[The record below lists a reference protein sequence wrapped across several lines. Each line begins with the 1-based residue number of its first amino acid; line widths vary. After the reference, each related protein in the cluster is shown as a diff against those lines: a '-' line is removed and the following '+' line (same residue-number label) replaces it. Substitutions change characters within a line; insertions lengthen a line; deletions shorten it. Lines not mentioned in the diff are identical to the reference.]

1 MNMAERKPLSKKL
14 RFEVFKRDKFTC
26 QYCGAQAPDVTL
38 EVDHIEPVAEGGT
51 NDITNLVTAC
61 VSCNRGKG
69 AVRLDDD
76 TAVMKQK
83 KQLDMLQ
90 ERREQLEM
98 LHEWQLSLIDES
110 DAQIR
115 SIEEI
120 IERVTSEEFQFSDFG
135 ANEMQRLIRRFG
147 YDTVASA
154 TRKSFTYYRHGTDSE
169 WEYALDKIAG
179 ICFYMKNKRCSQ
191 CKHHEDYDKSDQT
204 ATCKMFG
211 FMCSNDAA
219 ENCNAFE
226 SMFSGGADD

>member
-1 MNMAERKPLSKKL
+1 MAERKSLSKKT

-69 AVRLDDD
+69 AIRLDDD
-76 TAVMKQK
+76 AAVMKQK

-98 LHEWQLSLIDES
+98 LHEWQLSLVDES
-110 DAQIR
+110 DAKIR

-120 IERVTSEEFQFSDFG
+120 IERVTGEEFQFSDFG
-135 ANEMQRLIRRFG
+135 ANEMQRLISRFG
-147 YDTVASA
+147 YETVAIA
-154 TRKSFTYYRHGTDSE
+154 TRKSFSYYRHETDSE

-179 ICFYMKNKRCSQ
+179 ICFYTKNKRCSQ
-191 CKHHEDYDKSDQT
+191 CKHHDLYDKVDQT
-204 ATCKMFG
+204 VYCVISG
-211 FMCSNDAA
+211 YEYSNDEA
-219 ENCNAFE
+219 ESCNSYE
-226 SMFSGGADD
+226 SMFSGGADE

>member
-1 MNMAERKPLSKKL
+1 MAERKSLSRKT

-69 AVRLDDD
+69 AIRLDDD
-76 TAVMKQK
+76 TAVKKQK

-98 LHEWQLSLIDES
+98 LHEWQLSLVDES
-110 DAQIR
+110 DAKIR
-115 SIEEI
+115 SLEEI
-120 IERVTSEEFQFSDFG
+120 IERVTGEEFQFSDFG
-135 ANEMQRLIRRFG
+135 ANEMQRLISRFG

-179 ICFYMKNKRCSQ
+179 ICFYMKNRRCSQ
-191 CKHHEDYDKSDQT
+191 CKNHEDYDKVDQT
-204 ATCKMFG
+204 VYCVISG
-211 FMCSNDAA
+211 YEYNNDEA
-219 ENCNAFE
+219 ERCDYYE
-226 SMFSGGADD
+226 SMFSGGADE